1 VNNTAGGGARWLDVA
16 PARYPGWIASFAA
29 RHSAGAADPFL
40 AMTLTSELVTFI
52 APDGAVA
59 ECHPP
64 FPPLPPFPATP
75 DTTATPA
82 APTAPATPATS
93 TTPATSATP
102 VTSVTPTTPVTP
114 QTPTASATPAT
125 PAAPTTP
132 QTPTAPATPATLAT
146 PATSAAPATP
156 ATLATPTAPTTLA
169 TIGAA
174 DVGAVTEAIAAH
186 ALRPRAVGVLLV
198 RLGGYAAGVF
208 TGSPPRL
215 AASKT
220 GSRPVHG
227 RSAAGGWSQHRFARR
242 REKQASEALAAAA
255 DAAVTVFGSWGGA
268 SRERSGSQ
276 ITARGGHAKGGQAGG
291 GHAGGGQAGGERG
304 RLDAVVLGGDKRAM
318 ADLAADPRLAPYLAL
333 ATDRFL
339 TVPDPRRA
347 VLEDTPRLF
356 LAVRIR
362 LTEPAP

>member
-1 VNNTAGGGARWLDVA
+1 MNNTAGGGARWLDVA

-29 RHSAGAADPFL
+29 RHSAGAADPSL
-40 AMTLTSELVTFI
+40 AMALTSEVVTFI

-75 DTTATPA
+75 DA
-82 APTAPATPATS
+82 A
-93 TTPATSATP
+93 
-102 VTSVTPTTPVTP
+102 
-114 QTPTASATPAT
+114 
-125 PAAPTTP
+125 
-132 QTPTAPATPATLAT
+132 AT

-156 ATLATPTAPTTLA
+156 TTPTAATIPA
-169 TIGAA
+169 TIGVA

-255 DAAVTVFGSWGGA
+255 DAAVAVFGPW
-268 SRERSGSQ
+268 
-276 ITARGGHAKGGQAGG
+276 
-291 GHAGGGQAGGERG
+291 ERG

-347 VLEDTPRLF
+347 VLEDSPRLF
-356 LAVRIR
+356 LAIKLR